1 MRRCTRAL
9 FPSALICTVA
19 FSSMLL
25 HNFVL
30 PPPPGRS
37 LTAVAVDRFKAI
49 HHPLESNK
57 RIGKRQVRTRE
68 KSTLCGVVGK
78 IFVPLLAVELG

>member
-1 MRRCTRAL
+1 MRRRTRAL
-9 FPSALICTVA
+9 FPSALDAVA

-68 KSTLCGVVGK
+68 KSTL
-78 IFVPLLAVELG
+78 